1 MAASMVRRLA
11 AAVGVSLAANVA
23 LADGARITFDRT
35 DRHQTITAWEATVDL
50 FWPENLASHQPEILD
65 RILDEIGITRL
76 RLGIF
81 SGTENT
87 DRAFDRMR
95 AGTLGYQGWR
105 ESRYATVN
113 DDDDPFHINPD
124 GFDFAGLD
132 WRIDTTVLP
141 LKERAKARGKTLEIN
156 LNYVAFTK
164 QNRGGSYIHT
174 DPEEYAEFM
183 LASFLHMQEKYGFVP
198 DAVEALLEPEN
209 SPEWTPERLGQAI
222 AAATRRLDHAGFRP
236 RFIAPSVTDA
246 RNAVPWMQGIAAV
259 PGAMEGLKEL
269 SYHRYRGAQNAVIT
283 GIAAEAARLG
293 IETSML
299 ELWSDRATFQ
309 VLYSDLTLGNV
320 SAWQGNTVSTHHQ
333 IDPARP
339 RDGKLVLKENARY
352 FRQCTAYVHPGDT
365 RIGAE
370 STDPALAAPVVFE
383 GPAGEIVVILR
394 AGRAGQAE
402 ITGLPAGT
410 YYVSYAVEAGS
421 GRIEQPFAVVA
432 GTPLIVDMPGKGV
445 VTVTARAD

>member
-1 MAASMVRRLA
+1 MAARLARRLA
-11 AAVGVSLAANVA
+11 AAVGLGLMAGGA
-23 LADGARITFDRT
+23 LADGARITFDRA
-35 DRHQTITAWEATVDL
+35 DRQQTITAWEATVDL
-50 FWPENLASHQPEILD
+50 FWPEKLRTLQPEILD

-76 RLGIF
+76 RVGIF

-87 DRAFDRMR
+87 NRAFDRMR
-95 AGTLGYQGWR
+95 AGTLDGQGWR
-105 ESRYATVN
+105 ASRYVTVN
-113 DDDDPFHINPD
+113 DDDDPFHINPG

-141 LKERAKARGKTLEIN
+141 LLERAKARGRKLEIN

-164 QNRGGSYIHT
+164 QNRGGTYIHT

-183 LASFLHMQEKYGFVP
+183 LATFLHMQEKYGFVP

-209 SPEWTPERLGQAI
+209 SPEWTPEKLGRAI
-222 AAATRRLDHAGFRP
+222 AAATRRLNHAGFHP

-246 RNAVPWMQGIAAV
+246 RNAVPWIQGIAAV
-259 PGAMEGLKEL
+259 PGAMDALKEM
-269 SYHRYRGAQNAVIT
+269 SYHRYRGAQNPVIT

-299 ELWSDRATFQ
+299 ELWFDRATFQ

-320 SAWQGNTVSTHHQ
+320 SAWQGSTVSTHHQ
-333 IDPARP
+333 IDPAQP
-339 RDGKLVLKENARY
+339 RGGKLVLKENARY
-352 FRQCTAYVHPGDT
+352 FRQVTAYVHPGDT
-365 RIGAE
+365 RIGAA
-370 STDPALAAPVVFE
+370 STDPTLAAPVVFE
-383 GPAGEIVVILR
+383 SPAGEIVVVLR

-402 ITGLPAGT
+402 ISGLPAGT
-410 YYVSYAVEAGS
+410 YHVSYAVEAGS
-421 GRIEQPFAVVA
+421 ARIEQPFAVA
-432 GTPLIVDMPGKGV
+432 LGTPLIVDMPGKGV